1 MRMPKI
7 PRIAGFV
14 FYSCVAAW
22 IWSCLGLG
30 LFYSVTGRATLDRW
44 DLITIPLL
52 ALISV
57 LMASLAHR
65 EWTQF
70 RAAPSSSPDAE

>member
-1 MRMPKI
+1 MRIPEI

-14 FYSCVAAW
+14 FYSFCAAW
-22 IWSCLGLG
+22 IWVCLGLG

-44 DLITIPLL
+44 DLITVPLL

-57 LMASLAHR
+57 LMAGLAHR

-70 RAAPSSSPDAE
+70 RAAPSSSPKTE

>member
-14 FYSCVAAW
+14 FHAFGAAW
-22 IWSCLGLG
+22 IWACLGLG
-30 LFYSVTGRATLDRW
+30 LFDSVTGRATLDRW
-44 DLITIPLL
+44 DLITVPLL

-57 LMASLAHR
+57 LMAGLA
-65 EWTQF
+65 QF
-70 RAAPSSSPDAE
+70 RAAPSSSPDTE